1 MIPGT
6 PQTSDWPLP
15 EGAAR
20 VLLPQALVT
29 EMATDKLANSCYPQA
44 FGYYPMARGH
54 RMARPQPED
63 WLVIYCVDGS
73 AEATIKD
80 ASYSVGAGD
89 LLLLP
94 AGIAHQY
101 AADTAVPWSLYWMH
115 LAGNEV
121 GEWFARLGAADGGV
135 CRIGL
140 HERLLADFR
149 TLLSMPAAGYNLPS
163 GVHAANLARGL
174 LSYAWLLL
182 QRQQQPPSTLDIN
195 ALHLFMQQHL
205 DRKLSVADL
214 AAHAQQPSRYQFI
227 RQYKAA
233 TGQTPIQAFLHMKIS
248 RACYLLEVSD
258 ASVADIAAQF
268 GVEDAY
274 YFSRLFKKI
283 VGVSPTRYR
292 HQLVQP
298 RTT

>member
-1 MIPGT
+1 MNPAT

-29 EMATDKLANSCYPQA
+29 ELATDILSNTCYPQA
-44 FGYYPMARGH
+44 FGYYPQAAGH

-63 WLVIYCVDGS
+63 WLVIYCVSGS
-73 AEATIKD
+73 AEATI
-80 ASYSVGAGD
+80 SGTLYRVGAGD

-101 AADTAVPWSLYWMH
+101 AADADDPWSLYWMH
-115 LAGNEV
+115 LAGTEP
-121 GEWFARLGAADGGV
+121 GEWFSRLGGAGGSV
-135 CRIGL
+135 CHIGL

-163 GVHAANLARGL
+163 GMHAASLVRGL
-174 LSYAWLLL
+174 LSYAWLLQ

-205 DRKLSVADL
+205 DSKLSVADM

-292 HQLVQP
+292 RQVVQP
-298 RTT
+298 RNT